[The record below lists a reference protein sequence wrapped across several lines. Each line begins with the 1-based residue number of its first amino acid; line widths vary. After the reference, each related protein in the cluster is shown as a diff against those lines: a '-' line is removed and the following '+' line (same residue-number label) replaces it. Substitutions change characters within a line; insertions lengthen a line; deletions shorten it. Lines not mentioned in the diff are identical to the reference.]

1 MPDTGFQVPAG
12 KVGRLASAYMMD
24 PQKKEL
30 TFFDDARNSRW
41 SEPPSFA
48 AGGSGLVSTVDD
60 YLAFCR
66 MMLNRGLH
74 GRERILSRPA
84 VGLMMSDQLTP
95 EQRKGAIG
103 AKVDMMMRFSE
114 SPEKPQPGMV
124 PPGSENKVMHAAFKV
139 GDTQIMASDGH
150 CAGKP
155 SFQGFALSINAAN
168 DAEADK
174 LFNAVGKGGQVQ
186 APLGKTFFASRF
198 GMVTDKFGVL
208 WMVIAE

>member
-1 MPDTGFQVPAG
+1 MNVQPYV
-12 KVGRLASAYMMD
+12 
-24 PQKKEL
+24 
-30 TFFDDARNSRW
+30 FFDGKCEEAL
-41 SEPPSFA
+41 EF
-48 AGGSGLVSTVDD
+48 
-60 YLAFCR
+60 Y
-66 MMLNRGLH
+66 
-74 GRERILSRPA
+74 
-84 VGLMMSDQLTP
+84 
-95 EQRKGAIG
+95 KGAIG

-155 SFQGFALSINAAN
+155 SFQGFALTINAAN

-174 LFNAVGKGGQVQ
+174 LFTAVGKGGQVQ

-208 WMVIAE
+208 WMVIAEKP